1 MAKNGCVCY
10 STACVVILALIL
22 PSSDSTNSR
31 DVGVEYSVA
40 GINRDYR
47 TEVKSLSDA
56 HLWRVR
62 RQAPGEAN
70 GTSSENGSAPT
81 PAGVT
86 MPPVDPTTTARP
98 PATTRAPATT
108 QRPPATT
115 TPTPTTIRPPQT
127 PAPQT
132 PAPTPTT
139 MRPPQTPAP
148 QTPAPQTPEPQ
159 TQRPGGTTE
168 SPIIVK
174 DNHNYYTSAI
184 FPGYADQYFI
194 ELDNPSS
201 QGTLNS
207 GHRLAVT
214 IALPFK
220 FRFYGHNITNIT
232 VATGGFIYMSPF
244 LHQWLTATQ
253 YIAPLMANF
262 ETSASTDSN
271 IFYKQV
277 GEEFIIE
284 WHNVFLKDQTTG
296 VFVFQTKLKSDG
308 TITFVY
314 KSLPIP
320 VSNISSSNHPVKI
333 GLSDAFYNDTFLPE
347 YGIKRRTIIEYHRV
361 PILKEQVEEG
371 TVIVLSPLP
380 TCNVITDCGTCA
392 QHSNVKFDCK
402 WCNRVSRCSD
412 GLDWYRQDWEK
423 KGCKSS
429 EIADVSQCYLST
441 TLPMQQ
447 STNTPSQIPQ
457 TTPNG
462 KSANASASKDNCVG
476 VADISQCNA
485 TTTANTSTNTPTQ
498 SPQNPTTTVNTST
511 NPPTPATQNPTTT
524 KPKTTQPPRPAL
536 TSSQAHTPTTTSV
549 PKQVPTTHSTHPH
562 PPKPTTE
569 PTESSQTTPN
579 AKSVNASASKDAC
592 RNSNDGSCDSGSKN
606 GSVAAIIA
614 VVLILVVLFGS
625 AAIWVFYAYTHPTS
639 PSGMWLMEHR
649 PSQMKAKLASMKFWK
664 KSTPAGTKY
673 ACETEA

>member
-284 WHNVFLKDQTTG
+284 WHNVFLKDQTTAG

-429 EIADVSQCYLST
+429 
-441 TLPMQQ
+441 
-447 STNTPSQIPQ
+447 
-457 TTPNG
+457 
-462 KSANASASKDNCVG
+462 
-476 VADISQCNA
+476 
-485 TTTANTSTNTPTQ
+485 
-498 SPQNPTTTVNTST
+498 
-511 NPPTPATQNPTTT
+511 
-524 KPKTTQPPRPAL
+524 
-536 TSSQAHTPTTTSV
+536 
-549 PKQVPTTHSTHPH
+549 
-562 PPKPTTE
+562 
-569 PTESSQTTPN
+569 
-579 AKSVNASASKDAC
+579 
-592 RNSNDGSCDSGSKN
+592 NSNDGSCDSGSKN